1 MIWVEF
7 GIAFVKI
14 ALMFFVVLT
23 LVAYL
28 TLAERRVSAFI
39 QDRLGPNRV
48 GPFGFLQ
55 PLADGV
61 KFIFKEDIIPTHA
74 DKPFYIIA
82 PAFALV
88 TALIALAV
96 IPIGKGFSTDF
107 SGLLPE
113 QIFISFQIAD
123 LNVGVLYVLAIGSL
137 SVYGVVLGGWASN
150 SKYSF
155 LGGLRAAAQ
164 MISYELAMAVSILGV
179 IAWTGS
185 LRLTDIIEAQAS
197 CWFAIPQILG
207 CIVFVTAAFAETNR
221 LPFDMPEAEPEI
233 VAGYHTEYSSMK
245 FAMFFMAEYTHMIV
259 VSCLAVALFFGG
271 WYPLPF
277 GGWFGIDIDKY
288 WFLPPLVFVGK
299 VLAFLFFFIWVRFT
313 LPRFRYDQVMNLG
326 WKVLFPLAI
335 ANLLIV
341 CVAILVLQHYGY
353 M

>member
-14 ALMFFVVLT
+14 ALVLFVVLT

-107 SGLLPE
+107 FGLLPE

-185 LRLTDIIEAQAS
+185 LRLNDIIEAQAG
-197 CWFAIPQILG
+197 CWFAIPQIIG

-313 LPRFRYDQVMNLG
+313 LPRFRYDQVMSLG
-326 WKVLFPLAI
+326 WKVLFPLAV

-341 CVAILVLQHYGY
+341 SAAILVLQHYGY